1 MGSGG
6 GRLARRRTRVH
17 LAYGFLGKPWAFT
30 SPDFPVELKEAGE
43 PPSIVSLEVF
53 VRVSFPSDMHDAW
66 KCVFPI
72 HAFLPFR
79 QPLDRWVGKELE
91 LKGRLIMRGE
101 RFSRR
106 MGPMVQWEK
115 EGEWIRGAR
124 KDRPK
129 VAAIVFK
136 GRLTCLPRVGAE
148 LLSLNMRWVP
158 EEEQHVV
165 ALREEL
171 VEREYS
177 QGWWGTD
184 RRGRLSLPRDL
195 RRESEILGLL
205 EEGRERN
212 EMEGVGV
219 GKAYNANKTVSMLED
234 ENVEVI
240 GEDTESGGEVASLS
254 GKRRKG
260 SEETIGE
267 EDGGEDIEEKNS
279 GENEKE
285 KRVEIGREDGED
297 EEEGEEESSAA
308 EDDDDDEDFE
318 LGQRTMARR
327 GKRWRTNW
335 GTTDRGGLR
344 GRERKSEKATGE
356 RKGRRGGSSAGTGR
370 RSRRV

>member
-1 MGSGG
+1 
-6 GRLARRRTRVH
+6 
-17 LAYGFLGKPWAFT
+17 
-30 SPDFPVELKEAGE
+30 
-43 PPSIVSLEVF
+43 
-53 VRVSFPSDMHDAW
+53 
-66 KCVFPI
+66 
-72 HAFLPFR
+72 
-79 QPLDRWVGKELE
+79 
-91 LKGRLIMRGE
+91 
-101 RFSRR
+101 
-106 MGPMVQWEK
+106 MVQWEK

-165 ALREEL
+165 ASREEL

-177 QGWWGTD
+177 PGLWGTD
-184 RRGRLSLPRDL
+184 RRGRLSVPRDL

-212 EMEGVGV
+212 GMEGVGV
-219 GKAYNANKTVSMLED
+219 GKAYNANKAVSMLGD
-234 ENVEVI
+234 ENVEEI
-240 GEDTESGGEVASLS
+240 GEDTESGGEVVLLS

-267 EDGGEDIEEKNS
+267 EDEEGGVEGKSLGEKETEERAEVGGEDEE
-279 GENEKE
+279 
-285 KRVEIGREDGED
+285 DA
-297 EEEGEEESSAA
+297 EEGEEESSAA

-327 GKRWRTNW
+327 GKRWRISW
-335 GTTDRGGLR
+335 RATDRGGLR
-344 GRERKSEKATGE
+344 GRERKSKKATGE
-356 RKGRRGGSSAGTGR
+356 RRGRRGSSGAGTGR
-370 RSRRV
+370 RSRRE